1 MNDMDPRL
9 AIFVCETF
17 TPEVIAALREE
28 GFSDVEVRAFPLNC
42 GSPLLSAEELM
53 KMLNEASTS
62 ATHMHYLGS
71 SCIQL
76 QHEASAI
83 PDHVSV
89 TQLPQCFDILIPSDL
104 TSRLISEKKYLVSSG
119 WLPFF
124 KQQIFGWGFDQE
136 TARKFFRESAS
147 ELLLVETGV
156 GKETDSLMGEISQ
169 FIDMPFSTLHIGLCH
184 CRLQLRGIVLGWRY
198 RMERET
204 TRTQMVSLTRKT
216 ADYSMAFDQISELAQ
231 VSDETEIMHKISKM
245 ITLLFAP
252 KRSSYIPA
260 ASERKKHP
268 VVLIPP
274 PAGRKTRETK
284 ETSFSIQVLSNNENI
299 GRIEVVDVMFP
310 QYIDQYQTLSPI
322 LGKLF
327 GLVISNA
334 KRYETIKRH
343 EEQLQANSND
353 LASMNAVKD
362 KFFSIIAHDL
372 RNPFNAMFGFINLFL
387 DGYDEFS
394 DPEKLD
400 FMHRIQKISQNTY
413 RLIENLLDWARTQ
426 TGKYEPQP
434 VAFSLQKMMLD
445 NIDIFL
451 PGASHKNIRIRLES
465 TGDLM
470 VFADKYSLDAVI
482 RNLISNAVK
491 FTKPGGEIRL
501 NFHRKNKMV
510 HCSVS
515 DNGIGMSAMM
525 VDQLFR
531 LDTTVSRKGT
541 DDERGTGLGLIL
553 CKEYVEMNGGK
564 IGVTS
569 EEGKGTRF
577 FFTIPLFD
585 RPGDLDE

>member
-1 MNDMDPRL
+1 MNKMDPKL

-17 TPEVIAALREE
+17 APEVAAALSQE
-28 GFSDVEVRAFPLNC
+28 GFTDAEVRSFPLNC
-42 GSPLLSAEELM
+42 GSPVLSAEKLQQM
-53 KMLNEASTS
+53 MNEASTT
-62 ATHMHYLGS
+62 ATHMHYFGS

-76 QHEASAI
+76 QPEANDI
-83 PDHVSV
+83 PDHISV
-89 TQLPQCFDILIPSDL
+89 THLPQCFDILIPSDL
-104 TSRLISEKKYLVSSG
+104 TSRLITEKKYLVSSG

-124 KQQIFGWGFDQE
+124 KQQILGWGFDQE
-136 TARKFFRESAS
+136 TARKFFRESAN

-156 GKETDSLMGEISQ
+156 GKETGHLMDEISQ
-169 FIDMPFSTLHIGLCH
+169 FIDLPCSTLHIGLCH

-198 RMERET
+198 RLERET
-204 TRTQMVSLTRKT
+204 TRKQMVSLTRKT
-216 ADYSMAFDQISELAQ
+216 AEYSMAFEQISELALI
-231 VSDETEIMHKISKM
+231 SDESQIMQKISKM

-252 KRSSYIPA
+252 KRASYLPA
-260 ASERKKHP
+260 AGEGKKHP

-274 PAGRKTRETK
+274 PSGTKTREMK
-284 ETSFSIQVLSNNENI
+284 ESSFSIQVLSNNQNI
-299 GRIEVVDVMFP
+299 GQIEVVEVMFP

-322 LGKLF
+322 LGKIF

-334 KRYETIKRH
+334 KRYDTIKRH
-343 EEQLQANSND
+343 EMQLKASSNE
-353 LASMNAVKD
+353 LATMNAVKD

-372 RNPFNAMFGFINLFL
+372 RNPFNAMLGFINLFI

-400 FMHRIQKISQNTY
+400 FMHRIRKISQNTY
-413 RLIENLLDWARTQ
+413 RLIENLLDWAGTQ
-426 TGKYEPQP
+426 TGKYEPKP

-445 NIDIFL
+445 NVEIFY
-451 PGASHKNIRIRLES
+451 PGANRKNIRIRLEA

-491 FTKPGGEIRL
+491 FTKPEGEIRL
-501 NFHRKNKMV
+501 NFFRKGRMG

-531 LDTTVSRKGT
+531 LETKVSRKGT

-569 EEGKGTRF
+569 EEGKGTTF

-585 RPGDLDE
+585 RPGNLDE